1 MEINNPKQFS
11 LFVILISFIVF
22 SGILYLSKPIWIL
35 QVNKKTSDE
44 SIYTPLL
51 LLYSFLFAIITGI
64 ITFTLTNKKQPLP
77 KNEDQ
82 FTYAK

>member
-11 LFVILISFIVF
+11 LFAILISFIVF
-22 SGILYLSKPIWIL
+22 SVILYLSKPIWIL

-51 LLYSFLFAIITGI
+51 LLCSFLFAIITGI
-64 ITFTLTNKKQPLP
+64 ITFILTNKKPLP

-82 FTYAK
+82 FTYAS

>member
-11 LFVILISFIVF
+11 LFAILISFIVF
-22 SGILYLSKPIWIL
+22 SVILYLSKPIWIL

-64 ITFTLTNKKQPLP
+64 ITFILTNKKPLP

-82 FTYAK
+82 FTYAS

>member
-11 LFVILISFIVF
+11 IMVILISFIVF
-22 SGILYLSKPIWIL
+22 AILLYLSKPIWIL

-51 LLYSFLFAIITGI
+51 FLYSLLFANIAGI
-64 ITFTLTNKKQPLP
+64 IAFILTNKKKPLQI
-77 KNEDQ
+77 KEGS
-82 FTYAK
+82 FRYAN